1 MSRVAQ
7 LTSRL
12 VQHLGLDLDDFV
24 VRDVPAR
31 AAPVAEVHSGY
42 FRGHRYT
49 DVGDDGFGLYEI
61 VDDGCGSFR
70 NRKIDLAG

>member
-1 MSRVAQ
+1 MIRTAQ

-12 VQHLGLDLDDFV
+12 VQHLGLAPNDFV

-31 AAPVAEVHSGY
+31 AAPVAEVHAGY

-49 DVGDDGFGLYEI
+49 DVGDSGFGLYEI
-61 VDDGCGSFR
+61 VDDGCGSFE
-70 NRKIDLAG
+70 NRRVDSAN